1 MVKVQSLAVTVLGRV
16 FAGASLTEVLQETW
30 RSNPLLTPQQ
40 RGAIQDLTYGALR
53 YYGQLNAILNLLL
66 AKALHDLNLRYLLLI
81 NLYQLHYSKAPTY
94 AIVDHAVT
102 TARLLSDKRGAP
114 GLVNAI
120 LRNFLRRSTAL
131 WGEAERDDIGKYSH
145 PQWWIDK
152 LRKQYPEHYEAI
164 LNADN
169 QHPCM
174 TLRVNTR
181 KIEVAAYQK
190 MLDEHGIGAGWV
202 WGSALKLVQP
212 LPIERL
218 PGFSEG
224 LVSVQDAGAQL
235 AAPFLDIQDGMH
247 VLDACAAPGG
257 KSAHLMELAKIRLTA
272 LDSDAQ
278 RLTRVIDNFERLG
291 NKPDRV
297 ICGNALHPAE
307 WWDGELF
314 DRILADVPCSASG
327 VVSRHPDIKWL
338 RRLTDVPAFADN
350 QEKILETLWRLLK
363 RGGKLLYITC
373 SVFKEENG
381 QLIKRFLQKQSD
393 AYLLPLS
400 HPAMDQGQLLPN
412 ASYNGF
418 FYALFGK
425 R

>member
-1 MVKVQSLAVTVLGRV
+1 MKDWYQDR
-16 FAGASLTEVLQETW
+16 
-30 RSNPLLTPQQ
+30 R
-40 RGAIQDLTYGALR
+40 AIGVRHFWIYGW
-53 YYGQLNAILNLLL
+53 
-66 AKALHDLNLRYLLLI
+66 H
-81 NLYQLHYSKAPTY
+81 
-94 AIVDHAVT
+94 
-102 TARLLSDKRGAP
+102 
-114 GLVNAI
+114 
-120 LRNFLRRSTAL
+120 
-131 WGEAERDDIGKYSH
+131 
-145 PQWWIDK
+145 
-152 LRKQYPEHYEAI
+152 
-164 LNADN
+164 
-169 QHPCM
+169 
-174 TLRVNTR
+174 
-181 KIEVAAYQK
+181 
-190 MLDEHGIGAGWV
+190 
-202 WGSALKLVQP
+202 
-212 LPIERL
+212 
-218 PGFSEG
+218 
-224 LVSVQDAGAQL
+224 
-235 AAPFLDIQDGMH
+235 
-247 VLDACAAPGG
+247 ACAGCLCGARG
-257 KSAHLMELAKIRLTA
+257 SAHLMELAKIRLTA

-381 QLIKRFLQKQSD
+381 QLIKRFLQKQND

-412 ASYNGF
+412 ASHNGF